1 VRAACFKY
9 SPAGALLQV
18 QYANQA
24 VLRGSLALVVA
35 GDGCVA
41 LCVASEASPFAA
53 DTGKVRYHTCKS
65 LTFIAVN

>member
-1 VRAACFKY
+1 MLLSSKC

-24 VLRGSLALVVA
+24 VLRGSLALAVA
-35 GDGCVA
+35 GNDCVA

-53 DTGKVRYHTCKS
+53 DIGKITLSNLHVSTC
-65 LTFIAVN
+65 